1 MKRNSAFIFL
11 ILLALNCCAQS
22 QNQAPNASND
32 SIPLLKYKG
41 NWVHHTKSG
50 FILID
55 MNKLQYITVYEY
67 LNRENDIGE
76 TDPSLKH
83 WFYKSKGFV
92 KSYHEKGFSIQT
104 DRFRYDL
111 ISRNDTL
118 FIWKEFGLDEAFIK
132 LESSKE

>member
-1 MKRNSAFIFL
+1 MKRNLIAIFL
-11 ILLALNCCAQS
+11 ILTVLECCS
-22 QNQAPNASND
+22 QNKKQTSTINSD
-32 SIPLLKYKG
+32 TIPLLKYKG

-55 MNKLQYITVYEY
+55 MNELQHITIYEY

-76 TDPSLKH
+76 TDPNLKH

-92 KSYHEKGFSIQT
+92 KGYHEKGFSIQT
-104 DRFRYDL
+104 DKFRYDL
-111 ISRNDTL
+111 ILQNDTL
-118 FIWKEFGLDEAFIK
+118 FIWNELGLDEAFIK